1 MTRKD
6 AVMGKIQ
13 SCGGWPFGVRRVEVD
28 CFCRVFFDG
37 IFMRGF
43 IDKKP
48 INELILDNVLVNE
61 QDYNKW
67 KSNQQP
73 E

>member
-6 AVMGKIQ
+6 AVMNKIK
-13 SCGGWPFGVRRVEVD
+13 SNRGWPYGVRRVEID
-28 CFCRVFFDG
+28 CNCQVFFDG
-37 IFMRGF
+37 ICMRGF
-43 IDKKP
+43 IDKQQ
-48 INELILDNVLVNE
+48 INELILNNVLIRESDFNI
-61 QDYNKW
+61 W